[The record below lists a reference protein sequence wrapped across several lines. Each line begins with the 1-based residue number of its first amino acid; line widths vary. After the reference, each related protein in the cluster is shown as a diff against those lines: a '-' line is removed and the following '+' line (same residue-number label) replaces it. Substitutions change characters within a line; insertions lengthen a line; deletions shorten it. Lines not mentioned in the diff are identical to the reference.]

1 MQKKNLKLALTLCLL
16 TLSAFVLIPFAA
28 RGQQSKQISPAQ
40 TVPAA
45 PPQSSVNYERFTHQS
60 HTGVVKVPGTNQAH
74 ELKCDSCHDQRDL
87 MKNLVPTTE
96 RNKQLRLK
104 FPGHKA
110 CVECHIQQFTA
121 KPQQTCNICHETKQ
135 GQNAGQ
141 TIGQT
146 IGLSARPPQR
156 DFARRYD
163 FNAFFDAKQ
172 HELHVK
178 YNLPTGQKT
187 DCNFCHVQ
195 NTKPAVLNIASHPEC
210 YACHSPNSGDA
221 KAAQKSGCI
230 VCHTQT
236 ATNVQPFS
244 AKYTS
249 RAYGALFTH
258 KEHVGYT
265 KGNCYE
271 CHTINGAYNQTSP
284 ASLKVK
290 QHVTPDQ
297 RGGKGCFSCHDGGQ
311 HLGRTVFSGE
321 PGSAGGG
328 SCTRCHT
335 REDFKVLPS
344 SGR

>member
-1 MQKKNLKLALTLCLL
+1 MTTNRIKF
-16 TLSAFVLIPFAA
+16 AFVCCSLIVIFAA
-28 RGQQSKQISPAQ
+28 WRPLTAVGQQHLKQTPVAPS
-40 TVPAA
+40 AA
-45 PPQSSVNYERFTHQS
+45 SQAPVNYERFTHQS
-60 HTGVVKVPGTNQAH
+60 HAGVVKVPGTNQAH
-74 ELKCDSCHDQRDL
+74 DLKCDSCHDQRDL

-135 GQNAGQ
+135 GQ
-141 TIGQT
+141 T

-163 FNAFFDAKQ
+163 FNAFFDARQ
-172 HELHVK
+172 HELHIK
-178 YNLPTGQKT
+178 YNLPNGKQT
-187 DCNFCHVQ
+187 DCNFCHAQ
-195 NTKPAVLNIASHPEC
+195 TAKPAVLNIASHPEC

-221 KAAQKSGCI
+221 KAALKSGCV

-265 KGNCYE
+265 KGTKGDCYE
-271 CHTINGAYNQTSP
+271 CHTINGAYNQASP

-297 RGGKGCFSCHDGGQ
+297 RGGKGCFSCHDGGT

-321 PGSAGGG
+321 PGSSGGG
-328 SCTRCHT
+328 SCNRCHT
-335 REDFKVLPS
+335 REDFKVFLS